1 MKVRNGTE
9 RVRVR
14 GRRVQSGELCRS
26 ASRTMRYVRAR
37 SGSELLSGAT
47 ESVRNDDVSGI
58 SKAAAREIRGRNHA
72 RYMHGRDTNMRQCD
86 KVLAVD
92 ALGGISVAVIW
103 VRVRGRT

>member
-14 GRRVQSGELCRS
+14 GRHVQTGKLCRH
-26 ASRTMRYVRAR
+26 ASRTVRYVRAR
-37 SGSELLSGAT
+37 SRSGLSSGVA
-47 ESVRNDDVSGI
+47 ESVRNDDVSGV

-92 ALGGISVAVIW
+92 ALGGISILKY
-103 VRVRGRT
+103 